1 MTVAAAST
9 QAADDWINLATVS
22 MTNAPPP
29 SSPTVMSATATALT
43 SRVTRRA
50 SMSPRA
56 VLGGY
61 RYRRPSSHQL
71 QPQHQHER
79 RDQPRRFHLGANGR
93 RGYYIGHEEN
103 HPAKQGGAHFSYD
116 YANNKIYLSG
126 IKQGKWLIREV
137 LDGEGDGPPLAFSI
151 RAWRFESVGS
161 KLVCLPRYV
170 HCTIPAAARRGTRLG
185 TELGATHLRPRHE
198 YRTI

>member
-1 MTVAAAST
+1 MGIGTDGPQATSYNLDTNTNDATSLDVST
-9 QAADDWINLATVS
+9 SVRTD
-22 MTNAPPP
+22 
-29 SSPTVMSATATALT
+29 
-43 SRVTRRA
+43 
-50 SMSPRA
+50 
-56 VLGGY
+56 
-61 RYRRPSSHQL
+61 
-71 QPQHQHER
+71 
-79 RDQPRRFHLGANGR
+79 GA
-93 RGYYIGHEEN
+93 GYYIGHEEN